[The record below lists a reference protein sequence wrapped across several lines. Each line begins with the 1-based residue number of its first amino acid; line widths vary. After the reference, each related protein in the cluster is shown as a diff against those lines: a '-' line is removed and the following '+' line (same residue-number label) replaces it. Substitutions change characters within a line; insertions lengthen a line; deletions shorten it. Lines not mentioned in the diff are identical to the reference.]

1 MYAKLSSFA
10 QSPLWEKGH
19 YSYYVLVGE
28 TGVVCLLMI
37 LSVIVLSITAFERK
51 QRIKY
56 YN

>member
-19 YSYYVLVGE
+19 YSYYVLIGE

-51 QRIKY
+51 HRIKY
-56 YN
+56 YD